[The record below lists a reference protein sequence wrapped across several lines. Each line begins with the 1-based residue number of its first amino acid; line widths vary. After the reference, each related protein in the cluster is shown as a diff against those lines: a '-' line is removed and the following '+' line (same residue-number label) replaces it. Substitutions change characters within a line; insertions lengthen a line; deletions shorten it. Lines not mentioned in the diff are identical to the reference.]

1 MQIPCLDFRKMP
13 YGVFFRAFK
22 GLMPYLI
29 IVFLLGL
36 SANLKTKLALA
47 NIRLTTNE
55 AHLIKQN
62 EVIQK
67 LELESQKYKANKL
80 LEITKTQ
87 DKYHKIIIKDTTC
100 KAKLESLEALINAFR
115 KNNP

>member
-1 MQIPCLDFRKMP
+1 MP
-13 YGVFFRAFK
+13 YGLIFRVFK
-22 GLMPYLI
+22 GVMPYLI

-47 NIRLTTNE
+47 NERLNTNQ

-67 LELESQKYKANKL
+67 MELESQQYKTNKL
-80 LEITKTQ
+80 LEATKIK
-87 DKYHKIIIKDTTC
+87 DKYHKIILKDNTC
-100 KAKLESLEALINAFR
+100 EAKIQGYESLINTF
-115 KNNP
+115 KKHNP